1 MQLQNELKGLSV
13 VSLEQAVSAPYCGML
28 LADAGARVIKVERPE
43 GDFARDY
50 DTGANGES
58 AIFAWLNRGKESICL
73 DLNSKKDLDLLV
85 NMLAQADIFVSNL
98 APGAIDRKG
107 LSSVFIRKLNPKII
121 NCSISGYGAK
131 GPLKNRKAYDFLVQG
146 EVGLCSVTG
155 TTKNPSR
162 VGISITDIATGLTA
176 FSAVLRALI
185 QRSINGIGVDIDLSM
200 FDVMA
205 EWMNMPLLGHRYMG
219 GAPERTGLSHSFVAP
234 YGAFKTKDKKNILL
248 SIQNNR
254 EWESFCVRVLKSADL
269 VNNQKFK
276 TNVER
281 YKNKS
286 ELEKIISDIFIRY
299 NKQSLINNLKV
310 ASIAYANLNSV
321 EEMSDHIIIKNKK
334 INYGSMVVS
343 VADLPISNDR
353 KMLSKAP
360 SLNENEASIRNE
372 FALNETKTKKVF

>member
-1 MQLQNELKGLSV
+1 MQLQNELNGLSV

-28 LADAGARVIKVERPE
+28 LADAGARVIKIERPE

-58 AIFAWLNRGKESICL
+58 AIFAWLNRGKQSICL
-73 DLNSKKDLDLLV
+73 DLNSKKDYAVLV
-85 NMLAQADIFVSNL
+85 NMLAQVDIFISNL
-98 APGAIDRKG
+98 APGALDRKG
-107 LSSVFIRKLNPKII
+107 LSAVTIRKLNPKII
-121 NCSISGYGAK
+121 NCSISGYCLK
-131 GPLKNRKAYDFLVQG
+131 GPLKKRKAYDFLVQG

-155 TTKNPSR
+155 TAENPAR

-176 FSAVLRALI
+176 FSAILRALI
-185 QRSINGIGVDIDLSM
+185 QRSINGSGVDIDLSM

-254 EWESFCVRVLKSADL
+254 EWESFCVSVLKSVEL
-269 VNNQKFK
+269 VSNQKFK

-286 ELEKIISDIFIRY
+286 ELEKIISDIFIQY
-299 NKQSLINNLKV
+299 DKKSLINNLTA

-321 EEMSDHIIIKNKK
+321 EDLSEHLIIKNKK
-334 INYGSMVVS
+334 INYGSMIVS
-343 VADLPISNDR
+343 VADLPISNNQNV
-353 KMLSKAP
+353 LSRAP

-372 FALNETKTKKVF
+372 FGLIRTKTK

>member
-1 MQLQNELKGLSV
+1 MQLQNELNGLSV

-58 AIFAWLNRGKESICL
+58 AIFAWLNRGKQSICL
-73 DLNSKKDLDLLV
+73 DLNSKKDYAVLV
-85 NMLAQADIFVSNL
+85 NMLAQVDIFISNL
-98 APGAIDRKG
+98 APGALDRKG
-107 LSSVFIRKLNPKII
+107 LSAVTIRKLNPKII
-121 NCSISGYGAK
+121 NCSISGYCLK
-131 GPLKNRKAYDFLVQG
+131 GPLKKRKAYDFLVQG

-155 TTKNPSR
+155 TAENPAR

-176 FSAVLRALI
+176 FSAILRALI
-185 QRSINGIGVDIDLSM
+185 QRSINGSGVDIDLSM

-254 EWESFCVRVLKSADL
+254 EWESFCVSVLKSVEL
-269 VNNQKFK
+269 VSNQKFK

-286 ELEKIISDIFIRY
+286 ELEKIISDIFIQY
-299 NKQSLINNLKV
+299 NKKSLINNLRA
-310 ASIAYANLNSV
+310 ASIAFANLNSV
-321 EEMSDHIIIKNKK
+321 EDLSEHIIIKNKK
-334 INYGSMVVS
+334 INYGSMIVS
-343 VADLPISNDR
+343 VADLPISNNQNV
-353 KMLSKAP
+353 LSKAP
-360 SLNENEASIRNE
+360 SLNENEESIRNE
-372 FALNETKTKKVF
+372 FGLIETKTK

>member
-1 MQLQNELKGLSV
+1 MQLQNELNGLSV

-28 LADAGARVIKVERPE
+28 LADAGARVIKIERPE

-58 AIFAWLNRGKESICL
+58 AIFAWLNRGKQSICL
-73 DLNSKKDLDLLV
+73 DLNSKKDYALLV
-85 NMLAQADIFVSNL
+85 NMLAQVDIFISNL
-98 APGAIDRKG
+98 APGALDRKG
-107 LSSVFIRKLNPKII
+107 LSAVTIRKLNPKII
-121 NCSISGYGAK
+121 NCSISGYCLK
-131 GPLKNRKAYDFLVQG
+131 GPLKKRKAYDFLVQG

-155 TTKNPSR
+155 TAENPAR

-176 FSAVLRALI
+176 FSAILRALI
-185 QRSINGIGVDIDLSM
+185 QRSINGSGVDIDLSM

-254 EWESFCVRVLKSADL
+254 EWESFCVSVLKSVEL
-269 VNNQKFK
+269 VSNQKFK

-286 ELEKIISDIFIRY
+286 ELEKIISDIFIQY
-299 NKQSLINNLKV
+299 NKKSLINNLRA

-321 EEMSDHIIIKNKK
+321 EDLSEHIIIKNKK
-334 INYGSMVVS
+334 INYGSMIVS
-343 VADLPISNDR
+343 VADLPISNNQNV
-353 KMLSKAP
+353 LSKAP
-360 SLNENEASIRNE
+360 SLNENEESIRNE
-372 FALNETKTKKVF
+372 FGLIETKTK

>member
-1 MQLQNELKGLSV
+1 MQLQNELNGLSV

-28 LADAGARVIKVERPE
+28 LADAGARVIKIERPE

-58 AIFAWLNRGKESICL
+58 AIFAWLNRGKQSICL
-73 DLNSKKDLDLLV
+73 DLNSKKDYAVLV
-85 NMLAQADIFVSNL
+85 NMLAQVDIFISNL
-98 APGAIDRKG
+98 APGALDRKG
-107 LSSVFIRKLNPKII
+107 LSAVTIRKLNPKII
-121 NCSISGYGAK
+121 NCSISGYCLK
-131 GPLKNRKAYDFLVQG
+131 GPLKKRKAYDFLVQG

-155 TTKNPSR
+155 TAENPAR

-176 FSAVLRALI
+176 FSAILRALI
-185 QRSINGIGVDIDLSM
+185 QRSINGSGVDIDLSM

-254 EWESFCVRVLKSADL
+254 EWESFCVSVLKSVEL
-269 VNNQKFK
+269 VSNQKFK

-286 ELEKIISDIFIRY
+286 ELEKIISDIFIQY
-299 NKQSLINNLKV
+299 NKKSLINSLRA

-321 EEMSDHIIIKNKK
+321 EDLSEHLIIKNKK
-334 INYGSMVVS
+334 INYGSMIVS
-343 VADLPISNDR
+343 VADLPISNNQNVI
-353 KMLSKAP
+353 SGAP

-372 FALNETKTKKVF
+372 FGLIRTKTK

>member
-1 MQLQNELKGLSV
+1 MQLQNELNGLSV

-58 AIFAWLNRGKESICL
+58 AIFAWLNRGKQSICL
-73 DLNSKKDLDLLV
+73 DLNSKKDYALLV
-85 NMLAQADIFVSNL
+85 NMLAQVDIFISNL
-98 APGAIDRKG
+98 APGALDRKG
-107 LSSVFIRKLNPKII
+107 LSAVTIRKLNPKII
-121 NCSISGYGAK
+121 NCSISGYCLK
-131 GPLKNRKAYDFLVQG
+131 GPLKKRKAYDFLVQG

-155 TTKNPSR
+155 TAENPAR

-176 FSAVLRALI
+176 FSAILRALI
-185 QRSINGIGVDIDLSM
+185 QRSINGSGVDIDLSM

-254 EWESFCVRVLKSADL
+254 EWESFCVSVLKSVEL
-269 VNNQKFK
+269 VSNQKFK

-286 ELEKIISDIFIRY
+286 ELEKIISDIFIQY
-299 NKQSLINNLKV
+299 NKKSLINNLRA

-321 EEMSDHIIIKNKK
+321 EDLSEHIIIKNKK
-334 INYGSMVVS
+334 INYGSMIVS
-343 VADLPISNDR
+343 VADLPISNNQNV
-353 KMLSKAP
+353 LSKAP
-360 SLNENEASIRNE
+360 SLNENEESIRNE
-372 FALNETKTKKVF
+372 FGLIETKTK

>member
-1 MQLQNELKGLSV
+1 M
-13 VSLEQAVSAPYCGML
+13 
-28 LADAGARVIKVERPE
+28 IKVERPE

-50 DTGANGES
+50 DTGANGKS
-58 AIFAWLNRGKESICL
+58 AIFAWLNRGKQSICL
-73 DLNSKKDLDLLV
+73 DLNSEKDRDLLV
-85 NMLAQADIFVSNL
+85 NMLAQADIFISNL
-98 APGAIDRKG
+98 APGALDRKG
-107 LSSVFIRKLNPKII
+107 LSAAFIRKLNSKII
-121 NCSISGYGAK
+121 NCSISGYDAK
-131 GPLKNRKAYDFLVQG
+131 GPLKKRKAYDFLVQG

-155 TTKNPSR
+155 TVKNPSR

-254 EWESFCVRVLKSADL
+254 EWESFCVSVLESADL
-269 VNNQKFK
+269 VNNKKFK

-286 ELEKIISDIFIRY
+286 KLEKIISDVFIKY
-299 NKQSLINNLKV
+299 NKHSLINNLKV
-310 ASIAYANLNSV
+310 ANIAYANLNSV
-321 EEMSDHIIIKNKK
+321 EDLSKHILIKNKK
-334 INYGSMVVS
+334 INYGSMIVL
-343 VADLPISNDR
+343 VADLPVSNGLKR
-353 KMLSKAP
+353 LSKAP
-360 SLNENEASIRNE
+360 ALNENEVSIRRE
-372 FALNETKTKKVF
+372 FAQNASKMHLKLGKINLD

>member
-1 MQLQNELKGLSV
+1 MQLQNELNGLSV

-28 LADAGARVIKVERPE
+28 LADAGARVIKIERPE

-58 AIFAWLNRGKESICL
+58 AIFAWLNRGKQSICL
-73 DLNSKKDLDLLV
+73 DLNSKKDYAVLV
-85 NMLAQADIFVSNL
+85 NMLAQVDIFISNL
-98 APGAIDRKG
+98 APGALDRKG
-107 LSSVFIRKLNPKII
+107 LSAVTIRKLNPKII
-121 NCSISGYGAK
+121 NCSISGYCLK
-131 GPLKNRKAYDFLVQG
+131 GPLKKRKAYDFLVQG

-155 TTKNPSR
+155 TAENPAR

-176 FSAVLRALI
+176 FSAILRALI
-185 QRSINGIGVDIDLSM
+185 QRSINGSGVDIDLSM

-254 EWESFCVRVLKSADL
+254 EWESFCVSVLKSVEL
-269 VNNQKFK
+269 VSNQKFK

-286 ELEKIISDIFIRY
+286 ELEKIISDIFIQY
-299 NKQSLINNLKV
+299 NKKSLINNLRA
-310 ASIAYANLNSV
+310 ASIAFANLNSV
-321 EEMSDHIIIKNKK
+321 EDLSEHIIIKNKK
-334 INYGSMVVS
+334 INYGSMIVS
-343 VADLPISNDR
+343 VADLPISNNQNV
-353 KMLSKAP
+353 LSKAP
-360 SLNENEASIRNE
+360 SLNENEESIRNE
-372 FALNETKTKKVF
+372 FGLIETKTK

>member
-1 MQLQNELKGLSV
+1 MQLQNELNGLSV

-58 AIFAWLNRGKESICL
+58 AIFAWLNRGKQSICL
-73 DLNSKKDLDLLV
+73 DLNSKKDYVLLV
-85 NMLAQADIFVSNL
+85 NMLAQVDIFISNL
-98 APGAIDRKG
+98 APGALDRKG
-107 LSSVFIRKLNPKII
+107 LSAVTIRKLNPKII
-121 NCSISGYGAK
+121 NCSISGYCLK
-131 GPLKNRKAYDFLVQG
+131 GPLKKRKAYDFLVQG

-155 TTKNPSR
+155 TAENPAR

-176 FSAVLRALI
+176 FSAILRALI
-185 QRSINGIGVDIDLSM
+185 QRSINGSGVDIDLSM

-254 EWESFCVRVLKSADL
+254 EWESFCVSVLKSVEL
-269 VNNQKFK
+269 VKNQKFK

-286 ELEKIISDIFIRY
+286 ELEKIISDIFIQY
-299 NKQSLINNLKV
+299 NKKSLINNLRA

-321 EEMSDHIIIKNKK
+321 EDLSEHIIIKNKK
-334 INYGSMVVS
+334 INYGSMIVS
-343 VADLPISNDR
+343 VADLPISNNQNV
-353 KMLSKAP
+353 LSKAP
-360 SLNENEASIRNE
+360 SLNENEESIRNE
-372 FALNETKTKKVF
+372 FGLIETKTK

>member
-1 MQLQNELKGLSV
+1 MQLQNELNGLSV

-28 LADAGARVIKVERPE
+28 LADAGARVIKIERPE

-58 AIFAWLNRGKESICL
+58 AIFAWLNRGKQSICL
-73 DLNSKKDLDLLV
+73 DLNSKKDYAVLV
-85 NMLAQADIFVSNL
+85 NMLAQVDIFISNL
-98 APGAIDRKG
+98 APGALDRKG
-107 LSSVFIRKLNPKII
+107 LSAVTIRKLNPKII
-121 NCSISGYGAK
+121 NCSISGYSSK
-131 GPLKNRKAYDFLVQG
+131 GPLKKRKAYDFLVQG

-155 TTKNPSR
+155 TAENPAR

-176 FSAVLRALI
+176 FSAILRALI
-185 QRSINGIGVDIDLSM
+185 QRSINGSGVDIDLSM

-254 EWESFCVRVLKSADL
+254 EWESFCVSVLKSVEL
-269 VNNQKFK
+269 VSNQKFK
-276 TNVER
+276 TNIER
-281 YKNKS
+281 YKNKI
-286 ELEKIISDIFIRY
+286 ELEKIISDIFIQH
-299 NKQSLINNLKV
+299 NKKSLINSLRA

-321 EEMSDHIIIKNKK
+321 EDLSEHIIIKNKK
-334 INYGSMVVS
+334 INYGSMIVS
-343 VADLPISNDR
+343 VADLPISNNQNV
-353 KMLSKAP
+353 LSKAP
-360 SLNENEASIRNE
+360 SLNENEESIRNE
-372 FALNETKTKKVF
+372 FGLIETKTK

>member
-1 MQLQNELKGLSV
+1 MQLQNELNGLSV

-28 LADAGARVIKVERPE
+28 LADAGARVIKIERPE

-58 AIFAWLNRGKESICL
+58 AIFAWLNRGKQSICL
-73 DLNSKKDLDLLV
+73 DLNSKKDYAVLV
-85 NMLAQADIFVSNL
+85 NMLAQVDIFISNL
-98 APGAIDRKG
+98 APGALDRKG
-107 LSSVFIRKLNPKII
+107 LSAVTIRKLNPKII
-121 NCSISGYGAK
+121 NCSISGYCLK
-131 GPLKNRKAYDFLVQG
+131 GPLKKRKAYDFLVQG

-155 TTKNPSR
+155 TAENPAR

-176 FSAVLRALI
+176 FSAILRALI
-185 QRSINGIGVDIDLSM
+185 QRSINGSGVDIDLSM

-254 EWESFCVRVLKSADL
+254 EWESFCVSVLKSVEL
-269 VNNQKFK
+269 VSNQKFK

-286 ELEKIISDIFIRY
+286 ELEKIISDIFIQY
-299 NKQSLINNLKV
+299 NKKSLINNLRA
-310 ASIAYANLNSV
+310 ASIAFANLNSV
-321 EEMSDHIIIKNKK
+321 EDLSEHIIIKNKK
-334 INYGSMVVS
+334 INYGSMIVS
-343 VADLPISNDR
+343 VADLPISNNQNV
-353 KMLSKAP
+353 LSKAP

-372 FALNETKTKKVF
+372 FGLIETKTK

>member
-58 AIFAWLNRGKESICL
+58 AIFAWLNRGKQSICL
-73 DLNSKKDLDLLV
+73 DLNSKKDRALLV
-85 NMLAQADIFVSNL
+85 NMLAQVDIFLSNL
-98 APGAIDRKG
+98 APGALDRKG
-107 LSSVFIRKLNPKII
+107 LSAVTIRKLNPKII
-121 NCSISGYGAK
+121 NCSISGYDLK
-131 GPLKNRKAYDFLVQG
+131 SPLKKRKAYDFLVQG

-155 TTKNPSR
+155 TAENPVR

-176 FSAVLRALI
+176 FSAILRALI
-185 QRSINGIGVDIDLSM
+185 QRSINGSGVDIDLSM

-219 GAPERTGLSHSFVAP
+219 GAPKRTGLSHSFVAP

-254 EWESFCVRVLKSADL
+254 EWESFCVSVLKSIEL

-276 TNVER
+276 TNIER
-281 YKNKS
+281 YKNKR

-299 NKQSLINNLKV
+299 NKKSLINNLRA

-321 EEMSDHIIIKNKK
+321 EDLSEHIIIKNKK
-334 INYGSMVVS
+334 INYGSMIVS
-343 VADLPISNDR
+343 VADLPVSNNQNV
-353 KMLSKAP
+353 LSKAP
-360 SLNENEASIRNE
+360 SLNENEVSIRNE
-372 FALNETKTKKVF
+372 FGLIETKTK

>member
-1 MQLQNELKGLSV
+1 MQLQNELNGLSV

-28 LADAGARVIKVERPE
+28 LADAGARVIKIERPE

-58 AIFAWLNRGKESICL
+58 AIFAWLNRGKQSICL
-73 DLNSKKDLDLLV
+73 DLNSKKDYAVLV
-85 NMLAQADIFVSNL
+85 NMLAQVDIFISNL
-98 APGAIDRKG
+98 APGALDRKG
-107 LSSVFIRKLNPKII
+107 LSAVTIRKLNPKII
-121 NCSISGYGAK
+121 NCSISGYCLK
-131 GPLKNRKAYDFLVQG
+131 GPLKKRKAYDFLVQG

-155 TTKNPSR
+155 TAENPAR

-176 FSAVLRALI
+176 FSAILRALI
-185 QRSINGIGVDIDLSM
+185 QRSINGSGVDIDLSM

-254 EWESFCVRVLKSADL
+254 EWESFCVSVLKSVEL
-269 VNNQKFK
+269 VSNQKFK
-276 TNVER
+276 TNIER
-281 YKNKS
+281 YKNKI
-286 ELEKIISDIFIRY
+286 ELEKIISDIFIQH
-299 NKQSLINNLKV
+299 NKKSLINNLRA

-321 EEMSDHIIIKNKK
+321 EDLSEHIIIKNKK
-334 INYGSMVVS
+334 INYGSMIVS
-343 VADLPISNDR
+343 VADLPISNNQNV
-353 KMLSKAP
+353 LSKAP
-360 SLNENEASIRNE
+360 SLNENEESIRNE
-372 FALNETKTKKVF
+372 FGLIETKTK

>member
-1 MQLQNELKGLSV
+1 MQLQNELNGLSV

-58 AIFAWLNRGKESICL
+58 AIFAWLNRGKQSICL
-73 DLNSKKDLDLLV
+73 DLNSKKDYALLV
-85 NMLAQADIFVSNL
+85 NMLAQVDIFLSNL
-98 APGAIDRKG
+98 APGALDRKG
-107 LSSVFIRKLNPKII
+107 LSAVTIRKLNPKII
-121 NCSISGYGAK
+121 NCSISGYCLK
-131 GPLKNRKAYDFLVQG
+131 GPLKKRKAYDFLVQG

-155 TTKNPSR
+155 TAENPAR

-176 FSAVLRALI
+176 FSAILRALI
-185 QRSINGIGVDIDLSM
+185 QRSINGSGVDIDLSM

-254 EWESFCVRVLKSADL
+254 EWESFCVSVLKSVEL
-269 VNNQKFK
+269 VSNQKFK

-286 ELEKIISDIFIRY
+286 ELEKIISDIFIQY
-299 NKQSLINNLKV
+299 NKKSLINSLRA

-321 EEMSDHIIIKNKK
+321 EDLSEHKIIKNKK
-334 INYGSMVVS
+334 INYGSMIVS
-343 VADLPISNDR
+343 VADLPISNNQNV
-353 KMLSKAP
+353 LSKAP
-360 SLNENEASIRNE
+360 SLNENEESIRNE
-372 FALNETKTKKVF
+372 FGLIETKTK

>member
-1 MQLQNELKGLSV
+1 MQLQNELNGLSV

-28 LADAGARVIKVERPE
+28 LADAGARVIKIERPE

-58 AIFAWLNRGKESICL
+58 TIFAWLNRGKQSICL
-73 DLNSKKDLDLLV
+73 DLNSKKDYAVLV
-85 NMLAQADIFVSNL
+85 NMLAQVDIFISNL
-98 APGAIDRKG
+98 APGALDRKG
-107 LSSVFIRKLNPKII
+107 LSAVTIRKLNPKII
-121 NCSISGYGAK
+121 NCSISGYCLK
-131 GPLKNRKAYDFLVQG
+131 GPLKKRKAYDFLVQG

-155 TTKNPSR
+155 TAENPAR

-176 FSAVLRALI
+176 FSAILRALI
-185 QRSINGIGVDIDLSM
+185 QRSINGSGVDIDLSM

-254 EWESFCVRVLKSADL
+254 EWESFCVSVLKSVEL
-269 VNNQKFK
+269 VSNQKFK

-286 ELEKIISDIFIRY
+286 ELEKIISDIFIQY
-299 NKQSLINNLKV
+299 NKKSLINNLRA

-321 EEMSDHIIIKNKK
+321 EDLSEHIIIKNKK
-334 INYGSMVVS
+334 INYGSMIVS
-343 VADLPISNDR
+343 VADLPISNNQNV
-353 KMLSKAP
+353 LSKAP
-360 SLNENEASIRNE
+360 SLNENEESIRNE
-372 FALNETKTKKVF
+372 FGLIETKTK